1 MDRLLCQW
9 WNKLKRMK
17 AESLSMER
25 MLAVAL
31 NSSSMSR
38 KHLVFAQYLVFF
50 LSSLFFSSHLALFNW
65 QERSDLMVYLLLP
78 GTPRPPHLY
87 QHHLPI
93 LSATR

>member
-17 AESLSMER
+17 VESLSMER

-50 LSSLFFSSHLALFNW
+50 LSSLF
-65 QERSDLMVYLLLP
+65 LLLSSRTLQLA
-78 GTPRPPHLY
+78 GT
-87 QHHLPI
+87 Q
-93 LSATR
+93 